1 MSDIKQMRAVYDE
14 ATLDLLQ
21 RSYDDFCRDATI
33 GSKPRDLTLA
43 HTAAT
48 KTNPKR
54 ASTATA
60 FKRIPRHLS
69 SGSQ

>member
-1 MSDIKQMRAVYDE
+1 MSRFKQMHAVYDE
-14 ATLDLLQ
+14 VTPNLLQ
-21 RSYDDFCRDATI
+21 RSYDDFCRDASI

-54 ASTATA
+54 ASTATTL
-60 FKRIPRHLS
+60 KKIPRHAS
-69 SGSQ
+69 SDPR